1 MDRKTNIN
9 LTLIIYG
16 GVILVGF
23 IFWVLGIFAF
33 WVLLRWLGVSV
44 GYWVMLEALSTAVA
58 AAAVLGVGIIAHNE
72 LNEAARGRY
81 LNVADRLFDEL
92 NSPANIEARRQV
104 FTSLPADPQ
113 EGLRTLTPADRAA
126 VKQVLNSLDRVAFL
140 TQAGWIPD
148 ELVMPW
154 MNPMIVKS
162 WEKLGP
168 YVDFES
174 QRRNEP
180 DYYQHVRALAGRCQ
194 AWRAQHL
201 KDASINWV
209 ENAL

>member
-1 MDRKTNIN
+1 MNARMNIN
-9 LTLIIYG
+9 FTLILYG

-23 IFWVLGIFAF
+23 IFWVLGILIF
-33 WVLLRWLGVSV
+33 WALLNILGVST

-92 NSPANIEARRQV
+92 NSPENIDARRRV
-104 FTSLPADPQ
+104 FTNLPENPQ
-113 EGLRTLTPADRAA
+113 EGLRMISSEDRAA
-126 VKQVLNSLDRVAFL
+126 VKRVLNSLDHVAFL

-154 MNPMIVKS
+154 MNPIVVKS
-162 WEKLGP
+162 LEKLGP
-168 YVDFES
+168 YVAYES

-180 DYYQHVRALAGRCQ
+180 DYYQHVRALAERCLE
-194 AWRAQHL
+194 WRSRHL
-201 KDASINWV
+201 KDARITWV
-209 ENAL
+209 EDAL

>member
-1 MDRKTNIN
+1 MNARMNIN
-9 LTLIIYG
+9 FTLILYG

-23 IFWVLGIFAF
+23 IFWVLGILIF
-33 WVLLRWLGVSV
+33 WALLNILGVST

-92 NSPANIEARRQV
+92 NSPENIDARRRV
-104 FTSLPADPQ
+104 FTNLPENPQ
-113 EGLRTLTPADRAA
+113 EGLRMISSEDRAA
-126 VKQVLNSLDRVAFL
+126 VKRVLNSLDHVAFL

-154 MNPMIVKS
+154 MNPMVVKS

-168 YVDFES
+168 YVAYES

-180 DYYQHVRALAGRCQ
+180 DYYQHVRALAERCLV
-194 AWRAQHL
+194 WRSRHL
-201 KDASINWV
+201 KDARITWV
-209 ENAL
+209 EDAL

>member
-1 MDRKTNIN
+1 MNGRPNIN
-9 LTLIIYG
+9 LTLILYG

-33 WVLLRWLGVSV
+33 WALLRFLGVSV
-44 GYWVMLEALSTAVA
+44 GYWVMLEALSTGVA

-81 LNVADRLFDEL
+81 LSVADRLFDEL
-92 NSPANIEARRQV
+92 NSPENIEARRRI
-104 FTSLPADPQ
+104 FTRLPADPH
-113 EGLRTLTPADRAA
+113 EGLRTLSVDDRAA

-168 YVDFES
+168 YVDYES

-180 DYYQHVRALAGRCQ
+180 DYYEQVRVLAERCR

-201 KDASINWV
+201 KEARITWVQDA
-209 ENAL
+209 L